1 MDFGIKMAE
10 LEHEQMSLHHH
21 ERAPVPWKCG
31 ACFLRADNTPPVG
44 HTQSA
49 MERAAK
55 TTGGE
60 FGAPPEMGAHT
71 SQRVGAVCCPQWKR
85 KTHASGVPK
94 AFQVTC
100 FGETLPSC
108 SVGELDRGEK
118 RKGESKRGKRKCL
131 GAQNCCFGG
140 RPSESGS
147 SEGGARSE
155 FVVGV

>member
-71 SQRVGAVCCPQWKR
+71 
-85 KTHASGVPK
+85 
-94 AFQVTC
+94 
-100 FGETLPSC
+100 
-108 SVGELDRGEK
+108 
-118 RKGESKRGKRKCL
+118 
-131 GAQNCCFGG
+131 
-140 RPSESGS
+140 RPSGRRLLSAVET
-147 SEGGARSE
+147 EDACIRRP
-155 FVVGV
+155 

>member
-1 MDFGIKMAE
+1 MNKCRSIITSE
-10 LEHEQMSLHHH
+10 LPS
-21 ERAPVPWKCG
+21 RGSVAPVSCAPITLRRWATHNRPW
-31 ACFLRADNTPPVG
+31 
-44 HTQSA
+44 S
-49 MERAAK
+49 ERPK
-55 TTGGE
+55 QQE
-60 FGAPPEMGAHT
+60 ENLVPRRKWAHT
-71 SQRVGAVCCPQWKR
+71 RGQVGAVCCPQWKR